1 MKTCTVAF
9 AGNPNVGKTAL
20 INTIAGANLKVGN
33 WPGVTV
39 EKKEADLV
47 TKDMTLKLI
56 DLPGTYSLSPYSI
69 EERITR
75 KFLLEN
81 NPDIVIN
88 VVDSTNLQRN
98 LYLTVQLMELEIP
111 IIAALNIWDDFEKKG
126 YRLDT
131 EKFYGLTGIKA
142 VPTVATKGW
151 GKEKLL
157 DKIKKLCNTKEKPR
171 IPKYSDDTEEF
182 LSKAVKLI
190 PSDFPYPKR
199 WTAVKILE
207 GEKEIIQKLPDSE
220 KCIDLHNEFETFFNN
235 DAEGVIAEE
244 RYAYVSWLTKQTLKS
259 TLSKKRDLTDIL
271 DSVFLNRFLGIP
283 IFIFMMYIVFKLTFD
298 GSGPFI
304 DWTDGL
310 INGFIG
316 KWTGVML
323 SSAPGWLQSLVI
335 NGIIGGVG
343 LVLTFVPLMLFVYF
357 FLGLLEESGYM
368 ARAAF
373 VMDRTMRSIGLH
385 GKSFV
390 PLIIGF
396 GCNVPAIYAT
406 RALENERDRKLTAL
420 LVPFMSCGARLP
432 IYALFTAVFFKA
444 HQASVVLLMYL
455 IGIAVAIVVGLILK
469 STVFKGEVPPF
480 VMELPPYRIPTG
492 RMLWKSVASRTGFFI
507 KKAGTVIAAT
517 MVILW
522 VFINIPYGAK
532 PENTLLGKSATAIA
546 PIFKPAGFD
555 DWRPVAALIPGT
567 IAKEA
572 VIGSLGQVYNVQEDD
587 NSDDKTT
594 FGEDLKE
601 QFTGFF
607 GAVKDSISA
616 MFGSIVPGV
625 FEIENE
631 ATPLQKKIKESFTA
645 LSAFSYMV
653 FCLLWIPCIVTLGAI
668 YQEFGW
674 KMVGGAIA
682 LTTIVPY
689 IASILVYQIGLLLGF

>member
-1 MKTCTVAF
+1 MKCRVAF
-9 AGNPNVGKTAL
+9 AGNPNVGKTTL
-20 INTIAGANLKVGN
+20 INAIAGANLKVGN

-69 EERITR
+69 EEKIAREY
-75 KFLLEN
+75 LLEEK
-81 NPDIVIN
+81 PDIVID

-111 IIAALNIWDDFEKKG
+111 IVMALNIWDDFKEKG
-126 YRLDT
+126 YRFDI
-131 EKFYGLTGIKA
+131 EKFYELTGVRAI
-142 VPTVATKGW
+142 PTIATKGV
-151 GKEKLL
+151 GKEELL
-157 DKIKKLCNTKEKPR
+157 MMIQELCKTKEKPKM
-171 IPKYSDDTEEF
+171 PKYSTVTEEF
-182 LSKAVKLI
+182 ITRAMELI

-199 WTAVKILE
+199 WTAIKILE
-207 GEKEIIQKLPDSE
+207 GEKDIIDKFPE
-220 KCIDLHNEFETFFNN
+220 PNRCMDLHEEFEKVFND

-244 RYAYVSWLTKQTLKS
+244 RYTYIASLIKQTLKS
-259 TLSKKRDLTDIL
+259 TEKRKKDLTDIL
-271 DSVFLNRFLGIP
+271 DSIFLNRFLGIP
-283 IFIFMMYIVFKLTFD
+283 IFIFMMYIVFKFTFD

-304 DWTDGL
+304 DWTDGF

-316 KWTGVML
+316 KWTSAML
-323 SSAPGWLQSLVI
+323 SGAPEWLQSLVI
-335 NGIIGGVG
+335 DGIIGGVG
-343 LVLTFVPLMLFVYF
+343 LVLTFVPLMFFLYF
-357 FLGLLEESGYM
+357 FLALLEESGYM

-373 VMDRTMRSIGLH
+373 VMDRAMRSIGLH
-385 GKSFV
+385 GKSFI

-396 GCNVPAIYAT
+396 GCNVPSIYAT

-432 IYALFTAVFFKA
+432 IYALFTAVFFKEN
-444 HQASVVLLMYL
+444 QAGIVLLMYL

-469 STVFKGEVPPF
+469 KTVFKGEVPPF
-480 VMELPPYRIPTG
+480 VMELPPYRFPTG
-492 RMLWKSVASRTGFFI
+492 KMLWKSIASRTGAFV

-517 MVILW
+517 MVLLW
-522 VFINIPYGAK
+522 VVINIPYGAK
-532 PENTLLGKSATAIA
+532 PQDTILGKAAVAIA
-546 PIFKPAGFD
+546 PVFKPAGFD

-572 VIGSLGQVYNVQEDD
+572 VIGALGQVYDVQEEAEGE
-587 NSDDKTT
+587 DKATT
-594 FGEDLKE
+594 FNEDIKE
-601 QFTGFF
+601 QITGFF
-607 GAVKDSISA
+607 IAVKDSIRA
-616 MFGSIVPGV
+616 MFTSIVPGV
-625 FEIENE
+625 FEIETE
-631 ATPLQKKIKESFTA
+631 KTPLQKKIKESFTP

-682 LTTIVPY
+682 LTTITPY
-689 IASILVYQIGLLLGF
+689 IVSTLIYQIGLLLGF